1 MYIIYI
7 KVRTII
13 YNIPCVCLHSNNTTR
28 TLYIM
33 KKSSTHS
40 SQKECVCV
48 QWKKKRGGEKVF
60 CTAQKRIYY
69 MIHLFI

>member
-40 SQKECVCV
+40 SQKECVCSMEEKEESGEREKRYFV
-48 QWKKKRGGEKVF
+48 QRRNVYI
-60 CTAQKRIYY
+60 T
-69 MIHLFI
+69 